1 MRMPGAFHLIGASTG
16 LEEYRILDAE
26 AMESQEGFQ
35 LGKWS
40 TDAGVLISKYI

>member
-1 MRMPGAFHLIGASTG
+1 MPGAFHLIGASTG

-35 LGKWS
+35 LGK
-40 TDAGVLISKYI
+40 